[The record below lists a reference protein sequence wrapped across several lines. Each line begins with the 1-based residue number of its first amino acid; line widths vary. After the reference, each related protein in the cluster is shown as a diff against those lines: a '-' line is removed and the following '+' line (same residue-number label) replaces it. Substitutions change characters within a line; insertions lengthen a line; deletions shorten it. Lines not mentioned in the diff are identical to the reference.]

1 MQHLDT
7 AVSHRIISISGV
19 ATRVE
24 DALRIAH
31 KLDRDPLAQKLE
43 RAIANHN
50 SIVAL
55 TVDDRRRLL
64 DSLESQTGFVELRNA
79 LRSQIERYAQHQQR
93 AEKMRRAGRMLER
106 RNTNSP

>member
-7 AVSHRIISISGV
+7 AVSHRVISISGV

-31 KLDRDPLAQKLE
+31 KLGRDPLAQKLE
-43 RAIANHN
+43 RAIAHHN

-55 TVDDRRRLL
+55 TVEDRQRLL

-79 LRSQIERYAQHQQR
+79 LRSQIQRYAQHQQR
-93 AEKMRRAGRMLER
+93 AEKMRRAGMLER
-106 RNTNSP
+106 RNTNSS

>member
-7 AVSHRIISISGV
+7 AVSQRVISISGV

-31 KLDRDPLAQKLE
+31 TLDRDPLAQKLE
-43 RAIANHN
+43 RAVAHHN
-50 SIVAL
+50 SIVTL
-55 TVDDRRRLL
+55 TLEDRQRLL
-64 DSLESQTGFVELRNA
+64 DNLESQPGFAELRIA

-93 AEKMRRAGRMLER
+93 AEKMRRAGKMLER
-106 RNTNSP
+106 RNTNSL